1 MSGLKEMNDRE
12 LVERLLKN
20 DQKAWEYVLLTIVMR
35 IARQRKYSEMVA
47 RARYEPEDVVGEVYA
62 DLAGEDFAKLRT
74 FEFRGSFDGWL
85 RTVVL
90 SAVQRILR
98 KNNRESLDDPND
110 PTSPVGSA
118 EQSISTVDIHL
129 RIMDKRAAFA
139 RFWNED
145 SESAFIV
152 LMRNELG
159 LSADDVGELLGRLP
173 NTIVQKARRA
183 QARLRELEAE

>member
-1 MSGLKEMNDRE
+1 
-12 LVERLLKN
+12 
-20 DQKAWEYVLLTIVMR
+20 
-35 IARQRKYSEMVA
+35 
-47 RARYEPEDVVGEVYA
+47 
-62 DLAGEDFAKLRT
+62 LRT